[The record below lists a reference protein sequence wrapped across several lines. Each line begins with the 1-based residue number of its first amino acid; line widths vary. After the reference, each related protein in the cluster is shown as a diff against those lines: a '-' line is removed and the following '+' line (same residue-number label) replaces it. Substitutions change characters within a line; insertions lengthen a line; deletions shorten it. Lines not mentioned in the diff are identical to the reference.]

1 MTAIGGLASCET
13 LQCNQLIADEIDTIN
28 TSKTINMTKDGVTRW
43 SLGLDS
49 NNNFVLQNEVA
60 DVGASIIAHNDTG
73 HVQILGGGAVAVES
87 LADLTDVDT
96 LNISNNDLMYY
107 DSTDSKFKFSDTISV
122 NSINFPTNIDIR
134 SDSNSY
140 ISIGNNAITP
150 NSGSIGIGYSAGYN
164 NIGQDAVAI
173 GRYAAV
179 DSASNDSIAIG
190 HNAGTSNLGQNSIAI
205 GQNAA
210 QGYNGFP
217 IKNNSIM
224 LNATGA
230 NLEFNTSKSICCCS
244 YKREY

>member
-1 MTAIGGLASCET
+1 GLASCET

-28 TSKTINMTKDGVTRW
+28 TSKTINMTKDGLTRW

-60 DVGASIIAHNDTG
+60 DVGASIIADNDTG

-122 NSINFPTNIDIR
+122 NSITFPTNIDIK

-140 ISIGNNAITP
+140 ISIGNSSHITP
-150 NSGSIGIGYSAGYN
+150 NSGSIAIGYGAGYN
-164 NIGQDAVAI
+164 NIGQDAISI
-173 GRYAAV
+173 GKYAGVIDA
-179 DSASNDSIAIG
+179 
-190 HNAGTSNLGQNSIAI
+190 L
-205 GQNAA
+205 
-210 QGYNGFP
+210 
-217 IKNNSIM
+217 
-224 LNATGA
+224 
-230 NLEFNTSKSICCCS
+230 
-244 YKREY
+244 